1 MTAQE
6 LQAFLREHALDDNGA
21 IRIERVGAGSARLR
35 LVVSD
40 RHLRP
45 GETVSGVALMAL
57 ADVAMYVALLAA
69 IGSMPLAVTTS
80 LNINFLRKPP
90 KRDLIAEAKLLKLG
104 KRLAVGEITLQS
116 GAQAEPVAHA
126 TSTYSIPQRTTKP
139 DS

>member
-6 LQAFLREHALDDNGA
+6 LQAFLREHGLDDNGA
-21 IRIERVGAGSARLR
+21 IQIERVGLGGARLR
-35 LVVSD
+35 LAVSD

-90 KRDLIAEAKLLKLG
+90 KRDLIAEVKLLKLG
-104 KRLAVGEITLQS
+104 RRLAVGEITLQS
-116 GAQAEPVAHA
+116 EAQAEPVAHA
-126 TSTYSIPQRTTKP
+126 TSTYSIPQRTSQT
-139 DS
+139 